1 MLGSLL
7 EIALCTGDIRASFE
21 FYEQLGFGNAVTGD
35 IWTHHYGVM
44 ACEGL
49 CLGLHEKRQPS
60 PTIVFTRENVAALAR
75 ELDALGIAVLNARL
89 GEDVFNELS
98 LRDPSGLV
106 LRVLE
111 ARSFSPPSEPPGVTA
126 LGRFESLSLPLRDVE
141 AAAAFW
147 QVLGIAT
154 PPVAY
159 HAPKL
164 HDEPLLQFRQPDLA
178 QAAARLSGLGVDCAP
193 GFGGFAPPDH
203 LLLTSPEGQCIALLA

>member
-1 MLGSLL
+1 M
-7 EIALCTGDIRASFE
+7 
-21 FYEQLGFGNAVTGD
+21 
-35 IWTHHYGVM
+35 
-44 ACEGL
+44 
-49 CLGLHEKRQPS
+49 
-60 PTIVFTRENVAALAR
+60 
-75 ELDALGIAVLNARL
+75 
-89 GEDVFNELS
+89 
-98 LRDPSGLV
+98 
-106 LRVLE
+106 
-111 ARSFSPPSEPPGVTA
+111 
-126 LGRFESLSLPLRDVE
+126 SLPLRDPE

-147 QVLGIAT
+147 QLLGIAT